1 MPRMTIADIIFL
13 ASVSAMFALT
23 TTILWR
29 QRRVGEREWAEW
41 QAQLQARNEAL
52 RQAREAWRR

>member
-1 MPRMTIADIIFL
+1 MGIADVIFL
-13 ASVSAMFALT
+13 ASAGAMFALT
-23 TTILWR
+23 TAIVWH